1 MGSLV
6 LLTAGGLYPNQPCHA
21 LLPILQWA
29 LAWIDIENNDDDIM
43 TMTMMTM
50 MTMMI
55 RRTMTEGDDCGS
67 SQRVWPDKWSRWSI
81 SRLQSPNIGTSE
93 LIRWL
98 KWVGGW
104 WWWWWVMVWDL
115 TQKLVYVC
123 FWQISNIDRIYI
135 YIGHWPTEAMLARN
149 FGLGRYLQLCC
160 KSKVCPYLRI
170 FQGVALA

>member
-29 LAWIDIENNDDDIM
+29 LAWIDIENDDDDIM
-43 TMTMMTM
+43 TMAMMTM

-104 WWWWWVMVWDL
+104 WRWWWVMVWNL

-135 YIGHWPTEAMLARN
+135 YRSLAHGSDACQKLWAWTVDTFNFVANIGLVLTYA
-149 FGLGRYLQLCC
+149 FFKGLL
-160 KSKVCPYLRI
+160 
-170 FQGVALA
+170 